1 MSPSFGLTSLFC
13 MIDYCLSKELRT
25 GLTVDTLTFAEVGFF
40 ALDVYYNQTYGSRIG
55 TSAAGS
61 RHDNNNHGIG
71 SGSGSGPGNSF
82 GGSDG
87 DQGPPLL
94 FKPYP
99 KYRDPFLDT
108 YSSYKFFSTYRTID
122 GASVERPNVT
132 AESILRWISL
142 AHET

>member
-1 MSPSFGLTSLFC
+1 M
-13 MIDYCLSKELRT
+13 
-25 GLTVDTLTFAEVGFF
+25 TVDNLTFAEVGFF

-71 SGSGSGPGNSF
+71 SGSGSGQGNSF
-82 GGSDG
+82 GGSGGGRDG
-87 DQGPPLL
+87 DQGLPLL
-94 FKPYP
+94 YKPYP

-108 YSSYKFFSTYRTID
+108 YSNYRFISNYRSID
-122 GASVERPNVT
+122 GASVGRRNIT
-132 AESILRWISL
+132 AERILQWISL

>member
-1 MSPSFGLTSLFC
+1 

-71 SGSGSGPGNSF
+71 SGSGSGPGNSL

-108 YSSYKFFSTYRTID
+108 YSSYKFFSTYRSID

-142 AHET
+142 ALET